1 MTSSSHEGVTGIMKK
16 RMWFYTSM
24 LFLVVCVSL
33 NALGTS
39 FGQDVHT
46 ETRYFSTVLTSTI
59 TETEETTVTIYVTR
73 TSTVQTIV
81 ETEGTTMIRMTV
93 YVPYYTVAPIH
104 GNYAHVTTVLT
115 FVPVVTY
122 SPSTFASLMT
132 SFYTTTE
139 TVTGWTTDM
148 ILKTRTSTST
158 MILEEVYTSVAPTG
172 FNIGTLSNNIVWILG
187 ATIIVLLV
195 VIAVRAKRPRAQ
207 VFAPT
212 SQPRYCVNCG
222 STIPVDVR
230 YCPRCGS
237 AQS

>member
-1 MTSSSHEGVTGIMKK
+1 MGK
-16 RMWFYTSM
+16 RIFFQISM
-24 LFLVVCVSL
+24 LFLVICVSL
-33 NALGTS
+33 NAFDIS

-59 TETEETTVTIYVTR
+59 TETSETTVISYMTR

-81 ETEGTTMIRMTV
+81 ETEGTTMIRRTV
-93 YVPYYTVAPIH
+93 YVPYYTVINVPE
-104 GNYAHVTTVLT
+104 GNHYHRTTVVT

-132 SFYTTTE
+132 SSYTTTE
-139 TVTGWTTDM
+139 TVTGWATDT
-148 ILKTRTSTST
+148 IVKTRTSTST

-172 FNIGTLSNNIVWILG
+172 FNIGTSLSNNLVWILG
-187 ATIIVLLV
+187 AAIIVLLV
-195 VIAVRAKRPRAQ
+195 ILAVRARRPRAQ
-207 VFAPT
+207 VFAPA
-212 SQPRYCVNCG
+212 SQLRYCVNCG
-222 STIPVDVR
+222 STIPVDVK